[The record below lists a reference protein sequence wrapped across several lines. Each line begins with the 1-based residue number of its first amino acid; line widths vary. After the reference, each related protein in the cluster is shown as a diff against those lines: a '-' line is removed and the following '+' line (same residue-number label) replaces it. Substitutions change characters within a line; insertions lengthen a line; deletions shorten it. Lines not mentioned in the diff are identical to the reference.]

1 MKQMKRMFIM
11 VLAVVMLASVMVV
24 PAFAANTADTDFWYH
39 VATTSNFPR
48 IPGRVKTDTSAV
60 YVYVDQST
68 YSFVRVEAIGQATTS
83 PTCPNYQNCTY
94 YGGTIVPFVRCNRD
108 VGYSVSSMINE
119 YSWPYATLGF
129 QSAGTSSDTVTGW
142 WSADSS
148 RTHNTP
154 LAP

>member
-11 VLAVVMLASVMVV
+11 VLAVMMLASVMAI

-39 VATTSNFPR
+39 VATTSDFPR
-48 IPGRVKTDTSAV
+48 IPGREKTDTSAV

-68 YSFVRVEAIGQATTS
+68 YSFVRVRAFGQHSTSTT
-83 PTCPNYQNCTY
+83 TTNCDNCTY

-108 VGYSVSSMINE
+108 VGYSVSTMIKE
-119 YSWPYATLGF
+119 YKWTYASLGF
-129 QSAGTSSDTVTGW
+129 QSAGTNSDTVTGW

-148 RTHNTP
+148 KPHNPP

>member
-60 YVYVDQST
+60 YVCVYPV
-68 YSFVRVEAIGQATTS
+68 I
-83 PTCPNYQNCTY
+83 
-94 YGGTIVPFVRCNRD
+94 
-108 VGYSVSSMINE
+108 
-119 YSWPYATLGF
+119 
-129 QSAGTSSDTVTGW
+129 
-142 WSADSS
+142 
-148 RTHNTP
+148 
-154 LAP
+154 